1 VPRVSTPLPFNT
13 PQRLLSGET
22 LKVACLGDSIT
33 GVYYHSGGRRAWP
46 EVLGIYLQQ
55 LYPES
60 LVEINNAGIS
70 GNTSAQGLARL
81 ESDVL
86 AHSPHLLVVM
96 FGMNDVVHATMADY
110 EANLRAIITRSMEQ
124 QIEVILMTPNYVYDE
139 DPARPLAKLASYAET
154 MRRVGLELG
163 VPVADAFS
171 AFRTVHDQ
179 GAHQWMR
186 LMSDPVHP
194 NMCGHRLFAA
204 LAAETIT
211 GRKIDP
217 TELPPFSENLPHL
230 QQLSRTRKSVKI
242 VAMTP
247 FDELIKSALSR
258 LFPDL
263 SVTVVPWKTKG
274 KSITELEQE
283 VMQIGWTMYR
293 ENPSL
298 TEPDLFIVTAPDNF
312 FGVSPEQFYRS
323 FAIILNRA
331 QSFGKPRWDCLVAL
345 PSVINPDLSED
356 QRQLQQLAL
365 NAALDKDLPIMQ
377 RPPGETTATLDLL
390 ITKLKALLSL
400 HDSSG
405 R

>member
-1 VPRVSTPLPFNT
+1 
-13 PQRLLSGET
+13 
-22 LKVACLGDSIT
+22 
-33 GVYYHSGGRRAWP
+33 
-46 EVLGIYLQQ
+46 
-55 LYPES
+55 
-60 LVEINNAGIS
+60 
-70 GNTSAQGLARL
+70 
-81 ESDVL
+81 
-86 AHSPHLLVVM
+86 M
-96 FGMNDVVHATMADY
+96 
-110 EANLRAIITRSMEQ
+110 
-124 QIEVILMTPNYVYDE
+124 
-139 DPARPLAKLASYAET
+139 
-154 MRRVGLELG
+154 
-163 VPVADAFS
+163 
-171 AFRTVHDQ
+171 
-179 GAHQWMR
+179 
-186 LMSDPVHP
+186 
-194 NMCGHRLFAA
+194 
-204 LAAETIT
+204 
-211 GRKIDP
+211 
-217 TELPPFSENLPHL
+217 
-230 QQLSRTRKSVKI
+230 
-242 VAMTP
+242 
-247 FDELIKSALSR
+247 
-258 LFPDL
+258 FPDL

-323 FAIILNRA
+323 FAMILNRA